1 MTGVPMLCGFSA
13 AFLHYFMLVFFTW
26 TAVEAIWLYIKLVK
40 VFGTQSLESHYIIKS
55 GVPAWGEL
63 NSCYFDTAMVTIFNL
78 PFVVLPLLIVALSVG
93 PGYNYY
99 ISQY

>member
-1 MTGVPMLCGFSA
+1 MTGVPVLCGFSA

-55 GVPAWGEL
+55 GVPAWCKL
-63 NSCYFDTAMVTIFNL
+63 KVIIIISTSQHCIII
-78 PFVVLPLLIVALSVG
+78 LLL
-93 PGYNYY
+93 
-99 ISQY
+99 Q

>member
-1 MTGVPMLCGFSA
+1 MTGVPVLCGFSA

-55 GVPAWGEL
+55 GVPAWCKL
-63 NSCYFDTAMVTIFNL
+63 KVNISTSQHCIIF
-78 PFVVLPLLIVALSVG
+78 LLL
-93 PGYNYY
+93 
-99 ISQY
+99 Q